1 MPRARPA
8 SSLRVPPSPANPD
21 LKPAMAATCPVPA
34 PHTPRPPRSIR
45 RQQRRPRMPRSIHH
59 RNRNCTRLPHDS
71 SAPNHCSILRPLHF
85 PAPSFP
91 RQCDAGEEG
100 RRRRSL
106 PRHRRGRISDIAQ
119 PCRPRSRYVMRL
131 NSPGRCG
138 IIFVYSVC

>member
-1 MPRARPA
+1 
-8 SSLRVPPSPANPD
+8 
-21 LKPAMAATCPVPA
+21 
-34 PHTPRPPRSIR
+34 
-45 RQQRRPRMPRSIHH
+45 MPRSIHH

-119 PCRPRSRYVMRL
+119 PCRPRSRLVLCKISPAARPVRDSRQARRSSCRL
-131 NSPGRCG
+131 SSCKGT
-138 IIFVYSVC
+138 